1 MSLSRKVRISK
12 LASGALMGC
21 LAVSAFGADLQ
32 ECVSIALKQN
42 PDLIVSQSQLHQAES
57 ALGQAKGHYFPKLT
71 AGVTGIRTND
81 PLNAFGLKLAQHNA
95 TFNDF
100 GLAQYQGVGSVAP
113 TALNYP
119 SPVNNYDSS
128 LELQIPLYNGGMIS
142 GYVDQ
147 AHAYV
152 KAAQEGDQEAR
163 QQVIFHVIQAYQ
175 GVHTAHA
182 YVIVTQQAEAA
193 SEAYVKTTQNLLQQG
208 IVVRSDLLFAQVNL
222 ANVKVNLE
230 EAQRAEAAALD
241 QLHLLMGMPLDEKL
255 EIGSDYIPTALTD
268 SVAKLQEEAIAG
280 NPGLLAMR
288 NQVDGAA
295 AGVEVAK
302 ADYYPHF
309 NAMLRQD
316 WNAPTFQQVAPSY
329 TIAGVLSWNIFD
341 MGVTRGAVG
350 RAEASREE
358 LQAKLRQAEDGVRFQ
373 VADAWRGSA
382 EAESRLSA
390 RTAAVAQSE
399 EAQRLVAKRY
409 ENGVTTMVEV
419 LSAQA
424 QLDKARA
431 EEVAAHYQLTLQRA
445 ALRLAVGKLNS
456 DQL

>member
-1 MSLSRKVRISK
+1 MSLSHKVCIGK
-12 LASGALMGC
+12 LASGALLGC
-21 LAVSAFGADLQ
+21 MAVSALGADLQ

-42 PDLIVSQSQLHQAES
+42 PDLIVSQSQLNQAES
-57 ALGQAKGHYFPKLT
+57 ALSQAKGQYFPKLS
-71 AGVTGIRTND
+71 AGITGIRTND
-81 PLNAFGLKLAQHNA
+81 PLNSFGLKLAQHNA

-113 TALNYP
+113 SALNYP
-119 SPVNNYDSS
+119 NPVNNYDTS

-152 KAAQEGDQEAR
+152 KAAQEGDQAAR

-175 GVHTAHA
+175 GLRTAHA

-208 IVVRSDLLFAQVNL
+208 LVVRSDLLFAQVNL

-230 EAQRAEAAALD
+230 EAKRAEAAALD

-268 SVAKLQEEAIAG
+268 SVAKLQEEAVAN

-288 NQVDGAA
+288 NQLDGAS

-309 NAMLRQD
+309 NAMVRQD
-316 WNAPTFQQVAPSY
+316 WNSPTFQQVAPSY
-329 TIAGVLSWNIFD
+329 TIAGVLSWQIFD

-350 RAEASREE
+350 RAEASRAE
-358 LQAKLRQAEDGVRFQ
+358 LQAKIKQAEDGVRFQ
-373 VADAWRGSA
+373 VADAWRGSV

-390 RTAAVAQSE
+390 RTAAVTQSE
-399 EAQRLVAKRY
+399 EAQRLVSKRY